1 MLYPFSP
8 HSHAML
14 QQLLLKNHHLPMLS
28 ESLSSVL
35 ILYITIRF
43 LLLPVNGF
51 WHSGLHKY
59 VSKYKY
65 ALQISQ
71 TLYILNRKK
80 SGVLLVGDYY
90 EVFYYLIS
98 YSVHTLYFKIC
109 LVFFFFPLSKSLKDF
124 GEVFILDY
132 VPSGRKDSLTLS
144 NANGFFS

>member
-1 MLYPFSP
+1 
-8 HSHAML
+8 
-14 QQLLLKNHHLPMLS
+14 MLS
-28 ESLSSVL
+28 GSLSSVL

-90 EVFYYLIS
+90 EVFYYLIHILFILCIS
-98 YSVHTLYFKIC
+98 KS
-109 LVFFFFPLSKSLKDF
+109 VFFFFLFQK
-124 GEVFILDY
+124 
-132 VPSGRKDSLTLS
+132 
-144 NANGFFS
+144 A

>member
-90 EVFYYLIS
+90 EVFYYLIHILFILCIS
-98 YSVHTLYFKIC
+98 KS
-109 LVFFFFPLSKSLKDF
+109 VFFFSSFKKLKRFWRSVYF
-124 GEVFILDY
+124 GLCSI
-132 VPSGRKDSLTLS
+132 RKKR
-144 NANGFFS
+144 